1 MAMAMGGHYFG
12 NQFDLD
18 SDFHIKYAYS
28 NMVILAKL
36 EITKIKNHIE
46 KSPPK

>member
-18 SDFHIKYAYS
+18 SDFGQ
-28 NMVILAKL
+28 L

-46 KSPPK
+46 KSPPGPK

>member
-18 SDFHIKYAYS
+18 SDFHIKYAY
-28 NMVILAKL
+28 IP
-36 EITKIKNHIE
+36 IW
-46 KSPPK
+46 